1 MNKNSTIV
9 SKNISHS
16 SQSFS
21 HDNLYSLLNKY
32 NINKNQFIIPVKD
45 DYYDRNNLINQE
57 NIYDLICPICL
68 NILNNPKSC
77 CSQNTSHSFC
87 KKCIDTYLK
96 ENNTCPICKNQFNY
110 KTNYKVESKLI
121 NTKFKCKYNS
131 DGCKTILNYYQ
142 YFKHI
147 NECKF
152 KNKNFQ
158 YECQIEKYN
167 YKFKKFEKCLFCSKI
182 QNVENHFKKCAF
194 SLYRCL
200 FCKENIMSIHIK
212 EHIEK
217 ECRIRILTLN
227 NAEKY
232 IGEYQNNK
240 REGLGKLYIE
250 NQIIYQGQWKN
261 DKKEGFGIFDFNY
274 NKYEGEW
281 KDDKKH
287 GYGILTYGLPEYYF
301 KYKGE
306 FKNDYLNGYGILEC
320 NLFKYEGSWKNNLL
334 NGFGIIAGSKGEK
347 YIGQLKNSQK
357 SGYGEMYFSNGSK

>member
-45 DYYDRNNLINQE
+45 DYYDRNNLINKE

-152 KNKNFQ
+152 KNKIFNMNVKLKNIIINLKNLKNVFFAR
-158 YECQIEKYN
+158 
-167 YKFKKFEKCLFCSKI
+167 KFKMLKI
-182 QNVENHFKKCAF
+182 
-194 SLYRCL
+194 
-200 FCKENIMSIHIK
+200 I
-212 EHIEK
+212 
-217 ECRIRILTLN
+217 
-227 NAEKY
+227 
-232 IGEYQNNK
+232 
-240 REGLGKLYIE
+240 
-250 NQIIYQGQWKN
+250 
-261 DKKEGFGIFDFNY
+261 
-274 NKYEGEW
+274 
-281 KDDKKH
+281 
-287 GYGILTYGLPEYYF
+287 
-301 KYKGE
+301 
-306 FKNDYLNGYGILEC
+306 
-320 NLFKYEGSWKNNLL
+320 
-334 NGFGIIAGSKGEK
+334 
-347 YIGQLKNSQK
+347 LKNALFP
-357 SGYGEMYFSNGSK
+357 YIDAYFAKKILCQFI